1 MVLHSHTRGEED
13 RVRIDVVGRN
23 VEVTDELREHI
34 HKRFARVARQV
45 SELAHLEVT
54 LREEAN
60 PAIRERQLAEATL
73 HLKGATLHA
82 EESAEKMKSAI
93 GHLSDD
99 MKRQVKR
106 HRELRRAR
114 GRTRRVV
121 AQMRGR
127 EPKAGT

>member
-1 MVLHSHTRGEED
+1 M
-13 RVRIDVVGRN
+13 RIDVVGRN

-34 HKRFARVARQV
+34 HKRFTRVARQV

-54 LREEAN
+54 LRQETN
-60 PAIRERQLAEATL
+60 PAIREREVAEATL

-82 EESAEKMKSAI
+82 EESAEQMLSAI

-106 HRELRRAR
+106 HREQRRGR
-114 GRTRRVV
+114 SRTRRLVS
-121 AQMRGR
+121 QMRRRQPETGI
-127 EPKAGT
+127 